1 MAMKRGI
8 LVSMFLALALG
19 CSGSDDKKDGKVKDR
34 TQPSAVTL
42 DDLKSTPPDSW
53 IEETP
58 TSSLRFAQFR
68 LPRAEGDSA
77 DADLIIFR
85 GIGGDAEQNINRWKN
100 DQFIPPEG
108 KKIDDVA
115 TVKEITIGDRKAK
128 LLDVTGTYKDSGG
141 RPGMG
146 TVTKRP
152 GYRLIG
158 IHFDGPRTVYH
169 IKLTGPA
176 ATVEK
181 HKKEFDQWL
190 KSFK

>member
-1 MAMKRGI
+1 MKRGI

-19 CSGSDDKKDGKVKDR
+19 CSGTEEKKDGKVKDR
-34 TQPSAVTL
+34 TKPSAVTL
-42 DDLKSTPPDSW
+42 DDLKSTPPEGW
-53 IEETP
+53 VEETP
-58 TSSLRFAQFR
+58 TSSMRFAQFR

-77 DADLIIFR
+77 DADLVIFR
-85 GIGGDAEQNINRWKN
+85 GIGGDADQNINRWKN
-100 DQFIPPEG
+100 TQFVPPEH

-115 TVKEITIGDRKAK
+115 TISKVKIGDREAK
-128 LLDVTGTYKDSGG
+128 QLDVTGTYLDSGG

-146 TVTKRP
+146 AVTKRP

-181 HKKEFDQWL
+181 HRKEFEEWIAN
-190 KSFK
+190 FK